1 MEPRTS
7 TIEVRNLQKGY
18 KGVPVLHDVSFTV
31 ERGTV
36 FALLGANGSG
46 KTTTIN
52 ILTTLTKADGGT
64 ARVGGFDVSTQPD
77 KVREQI
83 SLAGQFAAVDYVL
96 TARENLVLMG
106 ELRHIP
112 DPERTAAEL
121 LDKFDLNDAADRR
134 LLTFSGG
141 MGRRLDIAMSLVGD
155 APIIFFDEPT
165 TGLDPKSRT
174 DMWLTIREK
183 AENGTTI
190 FLTTQ
195 YLEEADRLADQIAI
209 LQGGKVVAGGTP
221 DELKTMV
228 PAGLVE
234 LDFDGDEQLA
244 AAQRALG
251 SQHEVSR
258 MDSKLVVATT
268 GSVAEMA
275 DMFIRL
281 NDAGVEPIGFSRQM
295 PTLDDVYF
303 KILDEEKENRHAS
316 PH

>member
-1 MEPRTS
+1 MNGVNA
-7 TIEVRNLQKGY
+7 IEVRNLQKGY

-31 ERGTV
+31 ERGKV

-52 ILTTLTKADGGT
+52 ILTTLSKADGGT
-64 ARVGGFDVSTQPD
+64 ARVAGFDVAAQPS
-77 KVREQI
+77 KVREHI
-83 SLAGQFAAVDYVL
+83 SLTGQFAAVDYVL

-106 ELRHIP
+106 ELRHIA
-112 DPERTAAEL
+112 DPEKTAADL
-121 LDKFDLNDAADRR
+121 LAEFDLNEAADRR

-141 MGRRLDIAMSLVGD
+141 MRRRLDIAMSLVGD
-155 APIIFFDEPT
+155 ASILFFDEPT
-165 TGLDPKSRT
+165 TGLDPKGRT
-174 DMWLTIREK
+174 DMWLTIREL
-183 AENGTTI
+183 ADNGTTV

-195 YLEEADRLADQIAI
+195 YLEEADHLADQIAI
-209 LQGGKVVAGGTP
+209 LHGGRIVAGGTP
-221 DELKTMV
+221 DQLKTMV
-228 PAGLVE
+228 PAGRVE
-234 LDFDGDEQLA
+234 LDFDEDEQLA

-251 SQHEVSR
+251 EHNEVSR
-258 MDSKLVVATT
+258 LDSKLMVATK

-303 KILDEEKENRHAS
+303 KILDEEKEEGHAS